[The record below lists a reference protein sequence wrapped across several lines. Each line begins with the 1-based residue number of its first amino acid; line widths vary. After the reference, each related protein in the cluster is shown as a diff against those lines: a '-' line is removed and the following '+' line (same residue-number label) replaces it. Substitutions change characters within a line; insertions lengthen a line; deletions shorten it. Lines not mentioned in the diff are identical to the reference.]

1 MRNTWFPVF
10 IFILF
15 SCFLAL
21 HGYVRAHFNS
31 GNGLEKHIALLEEKK
46 HQAEFRQQLAQ
57 AELNDFKAQVATL
70 LPSAINEKKG
80 VEAYPL
86 RQLASVVS
94 KGEPIQF
101 ERASSLFEK
110 AKSQFR
116 EKNYEDANVLF
127 NEVIER
133 FPESIYVIE
142 AHFLLAEG
150 YYQLR
155 EDEKAVDTIETMIAL
170 FPESELTGF
179 ALMRLGKIFE
189 KQDRLEDA
197 ADVYRAVLFNFNQN
211 EIQAQAGTALKAVAL

>member
-15 SCFLAL
+15 SCFLAF

-31 GNGLEKHIALLEEKK
+31 GNGLEKHIAILEEKK

-70 LPSAINEKKG
+70 LPSAIQETTGSKG
-80 VEAYPL
+80 YPL

-110 AKSQFR
+110 AKAQFR
-116 EKNYEDANVLF
+116 EKNFEDANVLF

-133 FPESIYVIE
+133 FPESIHVIE
-142 AHFLLAEG
+142 AHFLLVEG

-155 EDEKAVDTIETMIAL
+155 EDEKAVDTVETMISL

-197 ADVYRAVLFNFNQN
+197 AEIYRAVLANFNQP
-211 EIQAQAGTALKAVAL
+211 EIRTQAETALKAVAL

>member
-1 MRNTWFPVF
+1 M
-10 IFILF
+10 
-15 SCFLAL
+15 
-21 HGYVRAHFNS
+21 HGFVRAHFNS
-31 GNGLEKHIALLEEKK
+31 GSGLEKHIAILEEKK

-57 AELNDFKAQVATL
+57 AELSDFKAQVATL
-70 LPSAINEKKG
+70 LPEAIKTKSIEEG
-80 VEAYPL
+80 YPL

-94 KGEPIQF
+94 KGEPITF

-110 AKSQFR
+110 AKNQFR
-116 EKNYEDANVLF
+116 EKNFEDANVLF

-133 FPESIYVIE
+133 YPESIHVIE
-142 AHFLLAEG
+142 SHFLLVEG

-155 EDEKAVDTIETMIAL
+155 EDEKAVDIVETMISL

-197 ADVYRAVLFNFNQN
+197 AEIYRSVLANFNQP
-211 EIQAQAGTALKAVAL
+211 EIVTQATNALKAVAL

>member
-1 MRNTWFPVF
+1 MRNKWFPIF

-15 SCFLAL
+15 SGFLAF

-31 GNGLEKHIALLEEKK
+31 GNGLQKQIAILEERKQ
-46 HQAEFRQQLAQ
+46 QAEFRQQLAQ

-70 LPSAINEKKG
+70 MPSAIKDNSG
-80 VEAYPL
+80 EAGYPL

-110 AKSQFR
+110 AKVQFR
-116 EKNYEDANVLF
+116 EKNFEDSNVLF
-127 NEVIER
+127 GQVIER
-133 FPESIYVIE
+133 FPESIHVIE
-142 AHFLLAEG
+142 SHFLLAEG

-155 EDEKAVDTIETMIAL
+155 EDEKAVDTIETMIQL

-197 ADVYRAVLFNFNQN
+197 AEIYRAVLGNFNQN
-211 EIQAQAGTALKAVAL
+211 EIRAQADTALKAVAL